1 MHTKVNKGFT
11 LLEILLVIAA
21 IGILAAIVLVAINPT
36 RQIAQVRDAQRR
48 SDINTIY
55 KALEQYLIDNQ
66 AYPAGITE
74 ASQAICNNTVTTSC
88 VDLGVLIPTYLAS
101 IPKDPSGEVYRVY
114 INPENNRIGVEA
126 PGVELGQSLAVN
138 LLTTPIVTDADALSY
153 ITAVELADGQAL
165 EDNVKTAINTF
176 VVGLKTDGLWDAM
189 KSSVIMA
196 GARTLNGALV
206 PLKGAAPTNVN
217 FVSLDYDRKT
227 GLVGDGQTKYLE
239 TARLVNDDPQNDNH
253 VAVYATTLGNQN
265 FWGNPG
271 VARHDATATVGR
283 NRYSGG
289 GGGQWPSS
297 ITNTGLIGLSR
308 DNQNTTSSRIN
319 QTTGSIT
326 QGAGVPPAEAL
337 RFFRSGQGVYGTSRF
352 AFYSIGESLDLALLD
367 ARVTTL
373 INTYANAIPDP
384 PIVQDGLVL
393 HLDAGDPASYPGTGT
408 IWTDLSGNGNNGT
421 LVNGVGFDSGNG
433 GALSFDGANDYVNL
447 SFVNPFAETVIV
459 WARSTTT
466 TWNTYGWLSSARSQ
480 NGHIIHPELGA
491 REVTY
496 YMGNSAGLGFDGEIG
511 KYTPGDITIPHM
523 YAYSTNGTNI
533 HKGYFDGTEVV
544 SKTNSMTRTASPTA
558 QTYYI
563 GADLGV
569 GARYGNGNIYVVLRY
584 NRALTAEEIQQNF
597 DATKGRFGL

>member
-88 VDLGVLIPTYLAS
+88 VNLSALVPTYLAS
-101 IPKDPSGEVYRVY
+101 IPKDPRGEVYKVY

-421 LVNGVGFDSGNG
+421 LTNGPTYSSSNGGSLVFDGVNDFVDISNSFQVSTSQVYSALFWIYKTSTSINNASMILSGGYGGDVDGIIIYTEDYLTANDTGIVSGNG
-433 GALSFDGANDYVNL
+433 SVSAIYYNGISQPEGTNFNLNEWIHIAVTGISVNSIDGANHN
-447 SFVNPFAETVIV
+447 
-459 WARSTTT
+459 
-466 TWNTYGWLSSARSQ
+466 
-480 NGHIIHPELGA
+480 
-491 REVTY
+491 
-496 YMGNSAGLGFDGEIG
+496 IG
-511 KYTPGDITIPHM
+511 RNN
-523 YAYSTNGTNI
+523 NGTN
-533 HKGYFDGTEVV
+533 HFK
-544 SKTNSMTRTASPTA
+544 
-558 QTYYI
+558 
-563 GADLGV
+563 
-569 GARYGNGNIYVVLRY
+569 GNIATTQIY
-584 NRALTAEEIQQNF
+584 NRALTASEVQQNYN
-597 DATKGRFGL
+597 ALKGRYTT